1 METNNNNEL
10 RLQAIDR
17 AIERA
22 MYNHLYKSI
31 ADTIH
36 AIIAIN
42 DISIDNYPLPV
53 INYIHSILSINLVTI
68 PCMISVFEILIT
80 YDCVSPILIENIR
93 KEMNI

>member
-10 RLQAIDR
+10 RLQAID
-17 AIERA
+17 RA

-36 AIIAIN
+36 AIMAIN
-42 DISIDNYPLPV
+42 DISIDNHPLPV

-68 PCMISVFEILIT
+68 PCMRKVFEILIT
-80 YDCVSPILIENIR
+80 YDGISPTLIESIR

>member
-10 RLQAIDR
+10 RQ

-22 MYNHLYKSI
+22 MYNILYKSI
-31 ADTIH
+31 ADTIQ

-42 DISIDNYPLPV
+42 DICIDNHPLPV

-68 PCMISVFEILIT
+68 PCMRKVFEILII
-80 YDCVSPILIENIR
+80 YDGISPTLIDNIR